1 MRISDWSSDVCSSDL
16 AAVDQLARRRRR
28 ATAPVTLLDQ
38 RHRQTAAGRVIR
50 GPCAIDTAT
59 DDQQIELTSG
69 QCSRVADKRKSGS
82 HEHFWLRKCEP
93 RTSRI
98 TWGILTAIRSPR
110 VAPQALYRGRS
121 EERRVGKEG
130 VSEVRSR

>member
-1 MRISDWSSDVCSSDL
+1 MRRNAIQRATLMQRVADQAKFVIL
-16 AAVDQLARRRRR
+16 EIAQAAVDQLARRRRR

-93 RTSRI
+93 RASRLP
-98 TWGILTAIRSPR
+98 WGI
-110 VAPQALYRGRS
+110 
-121 EERRVGKEG
+121 ERKSVG
-130 VSEVRSR
+130 